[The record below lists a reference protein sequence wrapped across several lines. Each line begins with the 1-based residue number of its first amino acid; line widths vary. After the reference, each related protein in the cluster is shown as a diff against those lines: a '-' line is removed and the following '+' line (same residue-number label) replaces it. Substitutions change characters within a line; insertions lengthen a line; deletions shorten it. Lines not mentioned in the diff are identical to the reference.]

1 MFKVISEL
9 LLNVW
14 FGFSFL
20 EENIACVK
28 VTVHLIICQ
37 EKDSVTVFIR
47 ELLSLSVKLLLK

>member
-9 LLNVW
+9 LFNVW

-28 VTVHLIICQ
+28 ITVHLIIC
-37 EKDSVTVFIR
+37 
-47 ELLSLSVKLLLK
+47 SLNYLPGER